1 MYSFLKKIYLKHF
14 LKLFFG
20 KIKNYNRH
28 KSYEDY
34 INKQKEKTNNLEKI
48 AIWKGS
54 EWETK
59 VKGFENLFERNKK
72 FLKNKKKA
80 ICLGARTGQEVFV
93 LRKLGLEAIGI
104 DLVPFPPYTIEGD
117 IHNLSFKNEEFD
129 FVFTNIFDH
138 SLYPE
143 KFILE
148 MERVCSQEGHIIINL
163 QINTIGDDYTENYI
177 NDPNEVLKMFKKSKL
192 IISRNIENTFDGMN
206 YEFVFKKSI
215 K

>member
-1 MYSFLKKIYLKHF
+1 M
-14 LKLFFG
+14 
-20 KIKNYNRH
+20 KNYNRH
-28 KSYEDY
+28 KSYKDY
-34 INKQKEKTNNLEKI
+34 ISKQKEKTNNLKKI

-59 VKGFENLFERNKK
+59 VKGFENLFERNEK
-72 FLKNKKKA
+72 FVKNKKKA

-117 IHNLSFKNEEFD
+117 IHNLSFKDEEFD

-138 SLYPE
+138 CLYPE

-177 NDPNEVLKMFKKSKL
+177 NDPNEVLKMFKKSEL